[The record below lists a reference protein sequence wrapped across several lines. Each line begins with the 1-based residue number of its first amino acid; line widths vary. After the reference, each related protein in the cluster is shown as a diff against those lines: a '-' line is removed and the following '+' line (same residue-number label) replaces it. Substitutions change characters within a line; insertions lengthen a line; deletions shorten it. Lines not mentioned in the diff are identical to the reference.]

1 MIVYPLSD
9 PQLPSIA
16 LVRRGMVPY
25 SPRNTSVSK
34 RSLPSS
40 VGPLIHS
47 GPECTYPD
55 PDPDEPIH
63 PFPLA

>member
-16 LVRRGMVPY
+16 LSAWHCAIFPEKHVRVE
-25 SPRNTSVSK
+25 
-34 RSLPSS
+34 
-40 VGPLIHS
+40 IHS
-47 GPECTYPD
+47 GPECPYPD